1 MHKIAIWIS
10 AFRLRTLPLS
20 FAIVLT
26 SAAVALQDSCF
37 SAPIFVLELTT
48 TLFLQILSNL
58 SNDYGDTVHGA
69 DSANRVGPQR
79 AVQSGAI
86 SLSSM
91 RHAML
96 VFSILSFISG
106 VALLCVG
113 YNIIGLQGVTTLLII
128 GLLCIAAAITYTSG
142 KHPYGYAGL
151 GDLSVFIFFGLVG
164 VAGCYYLH
172 CGSLTPQIF
181 ILATAIG
188 LLSVGVLNMNNIRDM
203 ESDSLAGKRSIP
215 LIIGRSKAK
224 VYQFVAIVLAIFLM
238 VTYIVLYG
246 TPLQSLSLVAAIPL
260 ASNAFRCLQN
270 DSHSFFDSQLKLISI
285 STFFFSLIFLITG
298 LL

>member
-1 MHKIAIWIS
+1 MPKLATWIS

-37 SAPIFVLELTT
+37 SAAIFVLELTT

-69 DSANRVGPQR
+69 DSAFRVGPQR
-79 AVQSGAI
+79 SVQSGAI

-96 VFSILSFISG
+96 VFSFLSFISG

-113 YNIIGLQGVTTLLII
+113 YKIIGLQGVATLLCI
-128 GLLCIAAAITYTSG
+128 GILCIAAAITYTSG

-172 CGSLTPQIF
+172 CGSLSPQIF

-203 ESDSLAGKRSIP
+203 ESDNLAGKRSIP

-224 VYQFVAIVLAIFLM
+224 IYQFVTIVLAITLL
-238 VTYIVLYG
+238 VTYIAVFG
-246 TPLQSLSLVAAIPL
+246 TPIQSLSLIAAIPL
-260 ASNAFRCLQN
+260 ASNALRCLYN
-270 DSHSFFDSQLKLISI
+270 DSHSFFDSQLKLVSI
-285 STFFFSLIFLITG
+285 STFLFSLIFLVTSMC
-298 LL
+298 